1 MTLLGLATTE
11 LAVQMD
17 PHRGGVITSA
27 VARRAGV
34 ELLFQAPWSAGPLDV
49 ANLDEEAW
57 TTAWQGGW
65 NLLFPNAGAACEIG
79 GVRHSFHGAAST
91 TPWAVLETS
100 PSTVRLHWERA
111 DGLSVEREISVV
123 AGTLRVENAVT
134 NGGPRPAPFILV
146 EHLIL
151 GADVLGPST
160 QVQIEA
166 ASTTALA
173 NEGHRLSEVKHEWPF
188 VVRGD
193 ATEDWSVRPPA
204 GTARFGAL
212 QGVLERVIHVDVPD
226 RDLRLRL
233 SWSDGFPHV
242 WFWEERA
249 CEISPP
255 WMQQAVCLG
264 LEPSTSATGEG
275 LAAALQRGDA
285 AALESGAEAHT
296 CVELEVTT

>member
-1 MTLLGLATTE
+1 MTLLGLATPE
-11 LAVQMD
+11 LAVQID
-17 PHRGGVITSA
+17 PARGGVITSA
-27 VARRAGV
+27 VARRADV
-34 ELLFQAPWSAGPLDV
+34 ELLFQAPWPAGPLDV
-49 ANLDEEAW
+49 ADLDEDAW

-65 NLLFPNAGAACEIG
+65 NLLFPNAGADCEIG
-79 GVRHSFHGAAST
+79 GIRHPFHGAASI

-100 PSTVRLHWERA
+100 ASTVRLHWEGA
-111 DGLSVEREISVV
+111 DGLAVQREISVV

-134 NGGPRPAPFILV
+134 NDGPRPAPFILV

-160 QVQIEA
+160 RVRIET
-166 ASTTALA
+166 ASVTALA
-173 NEGHRLSEVKHEWPF
+173 NEGHRLNAAKAEWPL
-188 VVRGD
+188 VVREE

-212 QGVLERVIHVDVPD
+212 QDVLERVVLVDVPD

-233 SWSDGFPHV
+233 SWSEGFPHV

-285 AALESGAEAHT
+285 AALEPGAEAHT
-296 CVELEVTT
+296 SVELEVTT